1 MNQVFCLPEKTGETA
16 ELSTPEVARGPPG
29 VRVNKTEA
37 AAFDLL
43 KRLFKIGLVLHSAK
57 VIRDPVS

>member
-1 MNQVFCLPEKTGETA
+1 MNQVFCLPEKTGEAA
-16 ELSTPEVARGPPG
+16 ERSAPERARGPSG

-37 AAFDLL
+37 AAFHLL
-43 KRLFKIGLVLHSAK
+43 KGLFKIGLVLHSAK